1 MCTLAVGSEDNT
13 IGPFMTVNH
22 LHFGGFPYDP
32 YHISLDH
39 FLPELGSFI
48 HVLGSVHP
56 YFLVGRDYHK
66 KRPFLGSMF
75 YLRSREDRAAQG
87 SFHIAGSSAVE
98 SAVSFYGFERA
109 IKTGVPV
116 IDWDDVGVS

>member
-22 LHFGGFPYDP
+22 LHFGGFPY
-32 YHISLDH
+32 
-39 FLPELGSFI
+39 ELGSFI

-66 KRPFLGSMF
+66 KRPFLGSLF

-87 SFHIAGSSAVE
+87 SFHIAGSSAIE

>member
-1 MCTLAVGSEDNT
+1 MAVDY
-13 IGPFMTVNH
+13 
-22 LHFGGFPYDP
+22 LHFGGFPDDP
-32 YHISLDH
+32 YDISLDH
-39 FLPELGSFI
+39 FLPELGFFI

-56 YFLVGRDYHK
+56 YFLVGRDDHK

-87 SFHIAGSSAVE
+87 SFHIAGSSAIE
-98 SAVSFYGFERA
+98 SAVSFDGFEGA

-116 IDWDDVGVS
+116 IDRDDVGVS